1 MLWAQARKSS
11 DKNSLPEALLE
22 TSLAFGDKPWNPRCQ
37 HVVIQPCC
45 ERTGWIAT

>member
-22 TSLAFGDKPWNPRCQ
+22 TSLAFGDKP
-37 HVVIQPCC
+37 
-45 ERTGWIAT
+45 

>member
-22 TSLAFGDKPWNPRCQ
+22 KTSLAFGDKP
-37 HVVIQPCC
+37 
-45 ERTGWIAT
+45 